1 MLIGVA
7 AMLVSE
13 RALNAGFIRAENKK
27 DAWFARTNRAFVRA
41 VAGFAAFFAH
51 RSLHSRAFVSVVA
64 LWFERAFAIA
74 ALVLRRREAQSA
86 FVGRAAAFAA
96 PLHSRQSFRLW
107 PFGSSVPWQ
116 LLHLCSGHAT
126 LKALLWVVLPH
137 SLHGVHPDAEC
148 PDAPH
153 LLHTR
158 NLQLAD
164 FCLCPGC
171 LHSVQ

>member
-1 MLIGVA
+1 M
-7 AMLVSE
+7 
-13 RALNAGFIRAENKK
+13 
-27 DAWFARTNRAFVRA
+27 ARLTNRAFVRA

-51 RSLHSRAFVSVVA
+51 RSLHSRAVVSVMPFGSSVPSQLVNLCSGHARLKA
-64 LWFERAFAIA
+64 LLWV
-74 ALVLRRREAQSA
+74 VL
-86 FVGRAAAFAA
+86 
-96 PLHSRQSFRLW
+96 PHLLHLCIRWQSFRLW

-116 LLHLCSGHAT
+116 LLHLCSGHSAFVGRAAAFVAWST
-126 LKALLWVVLPH
+126 F
-137 SLHGVHPDAEC
+137 DAEC
-148 PDAPH
+148 HDAPH